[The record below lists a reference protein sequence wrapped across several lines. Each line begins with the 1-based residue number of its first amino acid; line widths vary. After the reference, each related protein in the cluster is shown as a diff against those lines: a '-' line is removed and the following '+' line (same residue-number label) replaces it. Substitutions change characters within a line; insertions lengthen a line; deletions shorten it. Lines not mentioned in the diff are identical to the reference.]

1 MVGERVLAFGELYVS
16 EKKVE
21 KDRNFV
27 TALARGLEILR
38 CFGPKD
44 EYLGN
49 AELASRTNIP
59 RPTVSRMTATLTQLG
74 YLNYSDNLEKYRL
87 GSGVLE
93 LGYRYLASES
103 VRAVA
108 RPYMQELADAT
119 DCMVAIGTVEGT
131 TVTYIQVCHGD
142 GPLVLRLSVGSQVP
156 LATSA
161 LGRAYLAALPVAQ
174 RQPYLQRIKKEDP
187 KAWPQVEAGLQEAF
201 ADYEKHGFCLAEGE
215 WNDDVSGVAVP
226 LYLEGGSRILPMNCG
241 GSALRLNRKVLVGNL
256 GPRLLAVAETVQ
268 TLMQESFA

>member
-1 MVGERVLAFGELYVS
+1 MS

-49 AELASRTNIP
+49 AELASRTGIP

-87 GSGVLE
+87 GTGVLE

-108 RPYMQELADAT
+108 RPYMQELAVAT
-119 DCMVAIGTVEGT
+119 DCMVAIATIEGT

-142 GPLVLRLSVGSQVP
+142 GPLVLRLSVGSQTP

-161 LGRAYLAALPVAQ
+161 LGRAYLAALPEEERAV
-174 RQPYLQRIKKEDP
+174 YFKRIEEQDP
-187 KAWPQVEAGLQEAF
+187 AAWPAIKQGLLDAF
-201 ADYEKHGFCLAEGE
+201 ADYEKYGFCLATGE
-215 WNDDVSGVAVP
+215 WNADVSGVAVP
-226 LYLEGGSRILPMNCG
+226 LRLEEGGRTLAMNCG
-241 GSALRLNRKVLVGNL
+241 GSALRLNRKVLVENL
-256 GPRLLAVAETVQ
+256 GPRLVALAEKVEGM
-268 TLMQESFA
+268 MQESFT